1 MVIAHLFIGPLILVI
16 TLIIARYPPKKIN
29 HLYGYRTTRSM
40 LNQDCWDFANKY
52 STVLM
57 WKSALITCI
66 TQLFAILVLDEESAL
81 LIGVIVLILTLF
93 YSIYLTEK
101 ALKKTFDKEG
111 NRL

>member
-1 MVIAHLFIGPLILVI
+1 MIIAHLFIGPLILVI

-57 WKSALITCI
+57 WESALITCI
-66 TQLFAILVLDEESAL
+66 TQLFAILD
-81 LIGVIVLILTLF
+81 
-93 YSIYLTEK
+93 
-101 ALKKTFDKEG
+101 
-111 NRL
+111 